1 MSMKV
6 HRIFKYCL
14 GLPILVDL
22 KVYETFVN
30 SCKNLFGIKIALSGS
45 TNTETLYF
53 TQTHYLEQI
62 AQLET
67 SVLLAITVLLGPHRL
82 SHASHPRT

>member
-30 SCKNLFGIKIALSGS
+30 SCKSLFGIKIVLVVLIAKLS
-45 TNTETLYF
+45 
-53 TQTHYLEQI
+53 
-62 AQLET
+62 
-67 SVLLAITVLLGPHRL
+67 V
-82 SHASHPRT
+82 SHKYIIWSR

>member
-1 MSMKV
+1 MKV

-30 SCKNLFGIKIALSGS
+30 SCKSLFGIKIVLVVLIAKLS
-45 TNTETLYF
+45 
-53 TQTHYLEQI
+53 
-62 AQLET
+62 
-67 SVLLAITVLLGPHRL
+67 V
-82 SHASHPRT
+82 SHKYIIWSR